1 MFQAQTEGG
10 PVWGSNKRGKDTML
24 MKTVVIDSLERIS
37 VLGNAGSSPELTAIG
52 GDDPTKSVAA
62 LNTLEQLVTSLPL
75 DDEVS
80 GNLLDLGSDIFSQGS
95 EDGFRR
101 GFRLAVHLMTECQEG
116 ADTRGKDER

>member
-1 MFQAQTEGG
+1 
-10 PVWGSNKRGKDTML
+10 

-52 GDDPTKSVAA
+52 GDDPTKSVAS

-101 GFRLAVHLMTECQEG
+101 GFRLAVRLMTECQEG